1 MKEVFTK
8 SFWEGVK
15 KTFDEARDGPSP
27 VDEVVKIPDEVD
39 PGAPSTSESP
49 ATRGA
54 DWEENKP
61 LSRIV
66 P

>member
-15 KTFDEARDGPSP
+15 KTFDGTREGLPPEDAVVRSP
-27 VDEVVKIPDEVD
+27 AEVD
-39 PGAPSTSESP
+39 RGDTSTSGSP

-54 DWEENKP
+54 DP
-61 LSRIV
+61 ARSHSSRRS
-66 P
+66 